1 MVVVQVWLT
10 TKEAA
15 EYLGVS
21 DKQLRR
27 WRQTK
32 GAGPVFVR
40 YSARTVRYP
49 LAGLERFRREHAA
62 R

>member
-1 MVVVQVWLT
+1 MVVMQVWLT

-27 WRQTK
+27 WRQTE

-49 LAGLERFRREHAA
+49 LAGLKRFRREHAA

>member
-1 MVVVQVWLT
+1 MVVMQVWLT

-27 WRQTK
+27 WRQAK
-32 GAGPVFVR
+32 GAGPVF
-40 YSARTVRYP
+40 VRYP

>member
-1 MVVVQVWLT
+1 MVVMQVWLT

-27 WRQTK
+27 WRQAK
-32 GAGPVFVR
+32 GAGPVVR
-40 YSARTVRYP
+40 PLFRPHRPLSAGR
-49 LAGLERFRREHAA
+49 AGKVQA
-62 R
+62 

>member
-1 MVVVQVWLT
+1 MVVMQVWLT

-27 WRQTK
+27 WRQAE
-32 GAGPVFVR
+32 GAGRPL
-40 YSARTVRYP
+40 SAGR
-49 LAGLERFRREHAA
+49 AGKVQA
-62 R
+62 